1 MFRGCK
7 GSKSRL
13 AEAAGAEPPGGRRDW
28 KLKGWTIARRGGAK
42 HISTV
47 KMVKAHHML
56 GPLLQTL
63 CIVAGALGSAPCQ
76 KWAQREG
83 FVAFPCISKNDGRRG
98 TYLKRICK
106 DAFSV
111 AGAVQETC
119 SSELLGGPGADFLRG
134 VPFWSIRSPGL
145 LRWFCVTGAALRMA
159 WPHSFMAVKK
169 PQKKHWH
176 EAASS
181 ALNFPCLKE
190 VSRNCLFV
198 FDVVNFK
205 NGGSLAEYRR
215 FGAVNFHFLK
225 KSRRLASFWS
235 CQPSLLKEVSQN
247 GFLSDKKIDG

>member
-1 MFRGCK
+1 M
-7 GSKSRL
+7 
-13 AEAAGAEPPGGRRDW
+13 
-28 KLKGWTIARRGGAK
+28 
-42 HISTV
+42 
-47 KMVKAHHML
+47 
-56 GPLLQTL
+56 
-63 CIVAGALGSAPCQ
+63 
-76 KWAQREG
+76 
-83 FVAFPCISKNDGRRG
+83 
-98 TYLKRICK
+98 
-106 DAFSV
+106 
-111 AGAVQETC
+111 
-119 SSELLGGPGADFLRG
+119 
-134 VPFWSIRSPGL
+134 
-145 LRWFCVTGAALRMA
+145 TGAALRMA

-247 GFLSDKKIDG
+247 GFLSDKKIDGWMEKAIEIEKEIEKEMEIGIEREKNSDRDGDKYGDKERDRERER